1 MCPEWSINPGFGTQ
15 TMCPFPLNRGV
26 SLREVMDTK
35 IKWALFQDQILCPP
49 NGCVPWIEVSQRRGS
64 TVFPMIKVLVKCYQ
78 STSTL
83 IVLGITKYNPQT
95 ITIIVHYQACPLA
108 TIIYGRKGLTLIC
121 PWVTKPWAAQISQ
134 VRALGAHYNNYFPLS
149 TALTIP
155 LTTSNLTPLA
165 LRLMVFA
172 YEYYLILQS
181 QSNLFGHLTV
191 FLPSQCICGR
201 FGKLTA
207 ITNIGNTRRQGR
219 REKNSIWR
227 KCPNY
232 FWLKLYSGSKVQI
245 TFPLV
250 TIGQFLCYWFI
261 IVYLRN
267 FYIVDW

>member
-1 MCPEWSINPGFGTQ
+1 MCPEWSINPGFRTQ

-35 IKWALFQDQILCPP
+35 IMWALFQDQILCPL
-49 NGCVPWIEVSQRRGS
+49 NGYVPWIEVSQRRGS

-95 ITIIVHYQACPLA
+95 ITIIVHYQACTLA
-108 TIIYGRKGLTLIC
+108 TITYGRKGLPLIC

-134 VRALGAHYNNYFPLS
+134 VRALGAHYNFSLS

-155 LTTSNLTPLA
+155 LTTSHLTPLA

-172 YEYYLILQS
+172 YDYYLILQS
-181 QSNLFGHLTV
+181 QSNLFGHFTV

-219 REKNSIWR
+219 WEKTAFDKSVPTIFDWN
-227 KCPNY
+227 CMAG
-232 FWLKLYSGSKVQI
+232 LKYKSLFHWSLSA
-245 TFPLV
+245 
-250 TIGQFLCYWFI
+250 
-261 IVYLRN
+261 N
-267 FYIVDW
+267 FFVIDL

>member
-1 MCPEWSINPGFGTQ
+1 
-15 TMCPFPLNRGV
+15 
-26 SLREVMDTK
+26 
-35 IKWALFQDQILCPP
+35 
-49 NGCVPWIEVSQRRGS
+49 
-64 TVFPMIKVLVKCYQ
+64 MIKVLVKCYQ

-95 ITIIVHYQACPLA
+95 ITIIVHYQACTLA
-108 TIIYGRKGLTLIC
+108 TITYGRKGLTLIC

-134 VRALGAHYNNYFPLS
+134 VRALGAHYNFSLS

-155 LTTSNLTPLA
+155 LTTSHLTPLA

-172 YEYYLILQS
+172 YDYYLILQS
-181 QSNLFGHLTV
+181 QSNLFGHFTV

-207 ITNIGNTRRQGR
+207 TTNIGNTRR
-219 REKNSIWR
+219 REKRKNSIWR

-232 FWLKLYSGSKVQI
+232 FWLKLYGGSKVQI

-250 TIGQFLCYWFI
+250 TISQFLCYWFI
-261 IVYLRN
+261 IVHLRN
-267 FYIVDW
+267 FYIVDL